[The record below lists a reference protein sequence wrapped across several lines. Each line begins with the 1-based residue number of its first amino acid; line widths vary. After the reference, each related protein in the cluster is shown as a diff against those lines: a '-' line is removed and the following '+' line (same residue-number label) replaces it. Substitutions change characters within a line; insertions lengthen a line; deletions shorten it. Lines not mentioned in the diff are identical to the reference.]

1 MGLVQKAEVGM
12 CVLCA
17 VALFSVPCTL
27 PLIRIACLPS
37 HQLSK
42 IKKWRVKVKP
52 HISLYP
58 TQLHSGQTICGG
70 LYLPSNMIFYR
81 AICYSGIFMKGFASQ
96 HYFSD
101 SLSARKRD
109 SVNKTQTS
117 TSECTCT
124 VSILE
129 VFQGSKLRF
138 LTRVG
143 ISASKRWPR
152 DDSKRRR
159 PNYKNGG
166 HFSVTFSLFSPG
178 LAGLGGEL
186 ACKERKRARRTGEN
200 FP

>member
-52 HISLYP
+52 HMSLCP
-58 TQLHSGQTICGG
+58 TQLHSGQTICGE

-81 AICYSGIFMKGFASQ
+81 AICYSGILKKGFASP

-117 TSECTCT
+117 TSECTCKYT
-124 VSILE
+124 WGFSRLKTPVSNSRRNLSLKKMAARWLE
-129 VFQGSKLRF
+129 KKTTQLQKWRTFFRDIF
-138 LTRVG
+138 LIFARSGWSRRRVG
-143 ISASKRWPR
+143 M
-152 DDSKRRR
+152 
-159 PNYKNGG
+159 
-166 HFSVTFSLFSPG
+166 
-178 LAGLGGEL
+178 
-186 ACKERKRARRTGEN
+186 
-200 FP
+200 

>member
-81 AICYSGIFMKGFASQ
+81 AICYSGILKKGFASP

-101 SLSARKRD
+101 SLSARKRERL
-109 SVNKTQTS
+109 KTP
-117 TSECTCT
+117 
-124 VSILE
+124 VSLNSGRDLGLKKMASRWLE
-129 VFQGSKLRF
+129 KKTTQLQKWRTFFRDIF
-138 LTRVG
+138 LIFARSGWSRRRVG
-143 ISASKRWPR
+143 M
-152 DDSKRRR
+152 
-159 PNYKNGG
+159 
-166 HFSVTFSLFSPG
+166 
-178 LAGLGGEL
+178 
-186 ACKERKRARRTGEN
+186 
-200 FP
+200 